1 MAVKKITLQ
10 VVFEKM
16 DENTVEKNRKN
27 NAKHNKLDNIVELS
41 LLYDFYG
48 ALLKDNQRLIY
59 EDYILN
65 DLSLSEIA
73 AGQDMTRQGVYDIV
87 KRCSKQLMEYEAKLK
102 LIEKFFLVKDMTG
115 RINQIAK
122 EIKETHNLDRIQE
135 IERLST
141 QILEEF

>member
-1 MAVKKITLQ
+1 MS
-10 VVFEKM
+10 
-16 DENTVEKNRKN
+16 ENISKENRKPN
-27 NAKHNKLDNIVELS
+27 TKHNKLDHIVELS

-73 AGQDMTRQGVYDIV
+73 ATQDMTRQGVYDIV
-87 KRCSKQLMEYEAKLK
+87 RRCSKQLLEYEEKLN
-102 LIEKFFLVKDMTG
+102 LIDKFFVAKEMTN

-122 EIKETHNLDRIQE
+122 EIKETHDLEKIQE